1 LDPELKKDPT
11 TDEGACDSHDEIA
24 DDSKPVATHDLVG
37 QPSSNEADH
46 QYDQQTFSRH
56 VHLRILRFMRM
67 PDKSTPVSGN
77 ASPIIGDGLAAKGT
91 FACREERDNK

>member
-1 LDPELKKDPT
+1 
-11 TDEGACDSHDEIA
+11 
-24 DDSKPVATHDLVG
+24 
-37 QPSSNEADH
+37 
-46 QYDQQTFSRH
+46 
-56 VHLRILRFMRM
+56 MRM